1 MKVKK
6 AVFAIVTAVF
16 LAFTLA
22 FSGLGILSRLSSP
35 TIDLKSDNN
44 STIESPGLSFVSVP
58 LAAGDSVIGVERV
71 TATVTPAGTPIEWS
85 LSWEN
90 SGDGRTMSDYLTI
103 KTVSSNSIDL
113 TCLQRFSGTAILR
126 CAFVH
131 DPSIYDTVSVTA
143 VPSTTPS
150 GDLSSSVVLLIAV
163 DHTGSTTY
171 EDEVNQV
178 LAEMQFVAA
187 DASVMYSDA
196 NSISD
201 DIEETVSGGA
211 ADVILIYDYED
222 TILNV
227 LDRETL
233 MPALDAGIPVFIA
246 NTTYGNSQTD
256 VLASSVSGFIY
267 RNSSYDGL
275 INISYS
281 GSLFGDFGSDQILL
295 LQDASIGADSAM
307 VSAIQ
312 TECDTNGGSYEL
324 VEFNAEDYLSGS
336 SSFAE
341 DYYDYL
347 SGSYTVFGVW
357 NSTFLETLMNAI
369 NETGGMSLDDC
380 YFFIWDTDPNTD
392 YGSILPNGNYFAF
405 ETVFNVTSIS
415 GYMDERMSG
424 ADAYEAFCKEMVR
437 I

>member
-6 AVFAIVTAVF
+6 AIFAIVTAVF

-22 FSGLGILSRLSSP
+22 FSGLGSLSRLSTP
-35 TIDLKSDNN
+35 TINLKSDNN
-44 STIESPGLSFVSVP
+44 STIEAPGLSFVSVP
-58 LAAGDSVIGVERV
+58 LVAGDSVIGVERV

-85 LSWEN
+85 LSWE
-90 SGDGRTMSDYLTI
+90 STGDGRTMSDYLTI
-103 KTVSSNSIDL
+103 KTVNSNSIDL
-113 TCLQRFSGTAILR
+113 TCIQRFSGTAILR

-143 VPSTTPS
+143 EPSTAPS
-150 GDLSSSVVLLIAV
+150 GDLSSSVVTLVAV
-163 DHTGSTTY
+163 DNTGSTTY

-196 NSISD
+196 SNISSD
-201 DIEETVSGGA
+201 FETFVRND
-211 ADVILIYDYED
+211 ADVVLVYDYED
-222 TILNV
+222 TLLNA

-233 MPALDAGIPVFIA
+233 MPAVDAGIPVFIA

-267 RNSSYDGL
+267 GNSSYDGL

-324 VEFNAEDYLSGS
+324 VEFNAEDYMTGS
-336 SSFAE
+336 SSFSS
-341 DYYDYL
+341 DYGDYL
-347 SGSYTVFGVW
+347 GSYTVFGIW

-369 NETGGMSLDDC
+369 NEYGAASVDDC
-380 YFFIWDTDPNTD
+380 YFFVWDTDPNTD
-392 YGSILPNGNYFAF
+392 YASLLPNGNYFAF
-405 ETVFNVTSIS
+405 ETVFNVASIS

-424 ADAYEAFCKEMVR
+424 ADAYEAFCKEIVR

>member
-1 MKVKK
+1 MKVKN
-6 AVFAIVTAVF
+6 AIFAIVTAVF
-16 LAFTLA
+16 LAFTIA
-22 FSGLGILSRLSSP
+22 FSGLGSLSRISAP

-44 STIESPGLSFVSVP
+44 STIEAPGLSFVSVP

-85 LSWEN
+85 LSWE
-90 SGDGRTMSDYLTI
+90 STGDGRTMSDYLTVQ
-103 KTVSSNSIDL
+103 TVSSNSIDL

-211 ADVILIYDYED
+211 ADVILIYDYDD
-222 TILNV
+222 TLLNA
-227 LDRETL
+227 LDRDAL
-233 MPALDAGIPVFIA
+233 NPAVDSAIPVFIA
-246 NTTYGNSQTD
+246 NTTYGNPQAD
-256 VLASSVSGFIY
+256 VLASSVSGFVYGQSI
-267 RNSSYDGL
+267 YDGL

>member
-16 LAFTLA
+16 LAFTIA
-22 FSGLGILSRLSSP
+22 FSGLGSLARISAP

-211 ADVILIYDYED
+211 ADVILIYDYDD
-222 TILNV
+222 TLLNA
-227 LDRETL
+227 LDRDAL
-233 MPALDAGIPVFIA
+233 NPAVDSAIPVFIA
-246 NTTYGNSQTD
+246 NTTYGNPQAD
-256 VLASSVSGFIY
+256 VLASSVSGFVYGQSI
-267 RNSSYDGL
+267 YDGL

-324 VEFNAEDYLSGS
+324 VEFNAEDYLTGS
-336 SSFAE
+336 SSFSS
-341 DYYDYL
+341 DYGDYL
-347 SGSYTVFGVW
+347 GSYTVFGIW

-369 NETGGMSLDDC
+369 NEYGAASVDDC
-380 YFFIWDTDPNTD
+380 YFFVWDTDPNTD
-392 YGSILPNGNYFAF
+392 YASLLPNGNYFAF
-405 ETVFNVTSIS
+405 ETVFNVASIS

-424 ADAYEAFCKEMVR
+424 AEVYEVFCKEMVR

>member
-6 AVFAIVTAVF
+6 AIFAIVTAVF

-22 FSGLGILSRLSSP
+22 FSGLGSLARISVP
-35 TIDLKSDNN
+35 TIELKSDNN
-44 STIESPGLSFVSVP
+44 STIEAPGLSFVSVP

-85 LSWEN
+85 LSWE
-90 SGDGRTMSDYLTI
+90 STGDGRTMSDYLTI

-113 TCLQRFSGTAILR
+113 TCIQRFSGTAILR

-150 GDLSSSVVLLIAV
+150 GDLSSSVVTLVAV
-163 DHTGSTTY
+163 DNTGSTTY

-201 DIEETVSGGA
+201 DIDKTVVGGE
-211 ADVILIYDYED
+211 ADVILIYDYDD
-222 TILNV
+222 TLLN
-227 LDRETL
+227 
-233 MPALDAGIPVFIA
+233 ALDSDALNPAVDSAMPVFIA
-246 NTTYGNSQTD
+246 NTTYGNSQAD

-267 RNSSYDGL
+267 EQSIYDGL

-336 SSFAE
+336 GSFAE
-341 DYYDYL
+341 DYNGYL
-347 SGSYTVFGVW
+347 SGSYTVFGIW

-369 NETGGMSLDDC
+369 NETGGMSVDDC
-380 YFFIWDTDPNTD
+380 YFFVWDTDPNTD
-392 YGSILPNGNYFAF
+392 YGSLLPNGNYFAF
-405 ETVFNVTSIS
+405 ETVFNVASIS

-424 ADAYEAFCKEMVR
+424 AEVYEVFCKEMVR

>member
-6 AVFAIVTAVF
+6 AIFAIVTAVF

-22 FSGLGILSRLSSP
+22 FSGLGSLSRLSTP
-35 TIDLKSDNN
+35 TINLKSDNN
-44 STIESPGLSFVSVP
+44 STIEAPGLSFVSVP

-85 LSWEN
+85 LSWE
-90 SGDGRTMSDYLTI
+90 STGDGRTMSDYLTI
-103 KTVSSNSIDL
+103 KTVNSNSIDL
-113 TCLQRFSGTAILR
+113 TCIQRFSGTAILR

-143 VPSTTPS
+143 EPSTAPS
-150 GDLSSSVVLLIAV
+150 GDLSSSVVTLVAV
-163 DHTGSTTY
+163 DNTGSTTY

-201 DIEETVSGGA
+201 DIDKTVSDGEA
-211 ADVILIYDYED
+211 NVILIYDYDD
-222 TILNV
+222 TLLNA
-227 LDRETL
+227 LDRDAL
-233 MPALDAGIPVFIA
+233 MPAVDSAMPVFIA

-267 RNSSYDGL
+267 GNSSYDGL

-312 TECDTNGGSYEL
+312 TECDTNGGSYDL

-336 SSFAE
+336 GSFAE
-341 DYYDYL
+341 DYNGYL

>member
-1 MKVKK
+1 MKVKN
-6 AVFAIVTAVF
+6 AIFAIVTAVF
-16 LAFTLA
+16 LAFTIA
-22 FSGLGILSRLSSP
+22 FSGLGSLARISTP
-35 TIDLKSDNN
+35 TINLKSDNN
-44 STIESPGLSFVSVP
+44 STIEAPGLSFVSVP

-85 LSWEN
+85 LSWQN
-90 SGDGRTMSDYLTI
+90 SGDGRTMSEYLTI

-143 VPSTTPS
+143 VPSTSPS
-150 GDLSSSVVLLIAV
+150 GDLSSSVVTLVAV
-163 DHTGSTTY
+163 DNTGSTTY

-178 LAEMQFVAA
+178 LAEMQFVAS
-187 DASVMYSDA
+187 DASVMYSDSS
-196 NSISD
+196 NISSD
-201 DIEETVSGGA
+201 LETFVRND
-211 ADVILIYDYED
+211 ADVVLVYDYED
-222 TILNV
+222 TLLNA

-267 RNSSYDGL
+267 GNSSYDGL

-324 VEFNAEDYLSGS
+324 VEFNAEDYLTGS
-336 SSFAE
+336 SSFSS
-341 DYYDYL
+341 DYGDYL
-347 SGSYTVFGVW
+347 GSYTVFGIW

-369 NETGGMSLDDC
+369 NEYGAASVDDC
-380 YFFIWDTDPNTD
+380 YFFVWDTDPNTD

>member
-16 LAFTLA
+16 LAFTIA
-22 FSGLGILSRLSSP
+22 FSGLGSLARISAP

-143 VPSTTPS
+143 EPSTAPS

-201 DIEETVSGGA
+201 DIDKTVSDGEA
-211 ADVILIYDYED
+211 NVILIYDYDD
-222 TILNV
+222 TLLNA
-227 LDRETL
+227 LDRDAL
-233 MPALDAGIPVFIA
+233 MPAVDSAMPVFIA

-267 RNSSYDGL
+267 GNSSYDGL

-312 TECDTNGGSYEL
+312 TECDTNGGSYDL

-336 SSFAE
+336 GSFAE
-341 DYYDYL
+341 DYNGYL

-380 YFFIWDTDPNTD
+380 YFFVWDTDPNTD
-392 YGSILPNGNYFAF
+392 YASLLPNGNYFAF
-405 ETVFNVTSIS
+405 ETTFDATAIS

-424 ADAYEAFCKEMVR
+424 AEVYEVFCKEMVR

>member
-6 AVFAIVTAVF
+6 AIFAIVTAVF

-22 FSGLGILSRLSSP
+22 FSGLGSLARISTP
-35 TIDLKSDNN
+35 TIDLKSDKN
-44 STIESPGLSFVSVP
+44 STIEAPGLSFVSVP

-85 LSWEN
+85 LSWE
-90 SGDGRTMSDYLTI
+90 STGDGRTMSEYLTI

-150 GDLSSSVVLLIAV
+150 GDLSSSVVTLVAV
-163 DHTGSTTY
+163 DNTGSTTY

-211 ADVILIYDYED
+211 ANVILIYDYDD
-222 TILNV
+222 TLLNA
-227 LDRETL
+227 LDRDAL
-233 MPALDAGIPVFIA
+233 NPAVDSAIPVFIA
-246 NTTYGNSQTD
+246 NTTYGNPQAD

-267 RNSSYDGL
+267 GNSSYDGL

-324 VEFNAEDYLSGS
+324 VEFNAEDYLTGS
-336 SSFAE
+336 SSFSS
-341 DYYDYL
+341 DYGDYL
-347 SGSYTVFGVW
+347 GSYTVFGIW

-369 NETGGMSLDDC
+369 NEYGAASVDDC
-380 YFFIWDTDPNTD
+380 YFFVWDTDPNTD
-392 YGSILPNGNYFAF
+392 YASLLPNGNYFAF
-405 ETVFNVTSIS
+405 ETVFNVASIS

-424 ADAYEAFCKEMVR
+424 ADAYEAFCKEIVR

>member
-6 AVFAIVTAVF
+6 AIFAIVTAVF

-22 FSGLGILSRLSSP
+22 FSGLGSLARISAP

-44 STIESPGLSFVSVP
+44 STIEAPGLSFVSVP
-58 LAAGDSVIGVERV
+58 LAAGDSVVGVERV

-113 TCLQRFSGTAILR
+113 TCIQRFSGTAILR

-143 VPSTTPS
+143 VPSTAPS
-150 GDLSSSVVLLIAV
+150 GDLSSSVVTLVAV
-163 DHTGSTTY
+163 DNTGSTTY

-201 DIEETVSGGA
+201 DIDKTVSDGEA
-211 ADVILIYDYED
+211 NVILIYDYDD
-222 TILNV
+222 TLLNA
-227 LDRETL
+227 LDRDAL
-233 MPALDAGIPVFIA
+233 NPAVYSAIPVFIA
-246 NTTYGNSQTD
+246 NTTYGNPQAD
-256 VLASSVSGFIY
+256 VLASSVSGFVYEQSI
-267 RNSSYDGL
+267 YDGL

>member
-6 AVFAIVTAVF
+6 AIFAIVTAVF

-22 FSGLGILSRLSSP
+22 FSGLGSLSRLSTP
-35 TIDLKSDNN
+35 TINLKSDNN
-44 STIESPGLSFVSVP
+44 STIEAPGLSFVSVP

-113 TCLQRFSGTAILR
+113 TCIQRFSGTAILR

-150 GDLSSSVVLLIAV
+150 GDLSSSVVTLVAV
-163 DHTGSTTY
+163 DNTGSTTY

-201 DIEETVSGGA
+201 DIDKTVSGGA

-222 TILNV
+222 TLLNV
-227 LDRETL
+227 LDRDAL
-233 MPALDAGIPVFIA
+233 NPAVYSALPVFIA
-246 NTTYGNSQTD
+246 NTTYGNPQAD

-267 RNSSYDGL
+267 EQSIYDGL

-295 LQDASIGADSAM
+295 LQDYTVGSDSAM

-336 SSFAE
+336 GSFAE
-341 DYYDYL
+341 DYNGYL

-392 YGSILPNGNYFAF
+392 YASLLPNGNYFAF
-405 ETVFNVTSIS
+405 ETVFNVASIS

-424 ADAYEAFCKEMVR
+424 ADAYEAFCKEIVR

>member
-6 AVFAIVTAVF
+6 AIFAIVTAVF

-22 FSGLGILSRLSSP
+22 FSGLGSLARISVP
-35 TIDLKSDNN
+35 TIELKSDNN
-44 STIESPGLSFVSVP
+44 STIEAPGLSFVSVP

-85 LSWEN
+85 LSWE
-90 SGDGRTMSDYLTI
+90 STGDGRTMSDYLTI

-113 TCLQRFSGTAILR
+113 TCIQRFSGTAILR

-150 GDLSSSVVLLIAV
+150 GDLSSSVVTLVAV
-163 DHTGSTTY
+163 DNTGSTTY

-201 DIEETVSGGA
+201 DIDKTVVDGE
-211 ADVILIYDYED
+211 ADVILIYDYDD
-222 TILNV
+222 TLLN
-227 LDRETL
+227 
-233 MPALDAGIPVFIA
+233 ALDSDALNPAVDSAMPVFIA
-246 NTTYGNSQTD
+246 NTTYGNSQAD

-267 RNSSYDGL
+267 EQSIYDGL

-336 SSFAE
+336 GSFAE
-341 DYYDYL
+341 DYNGYL
-347 SGSYTVFGVW
+347 SGSYTVFGIW

>member
-6 AVFAIVTAVF
+6 AIFAIVTAVF

-22 FSGLGILSRLSSP
+22 FSGLGSLSRLSTP
-35 TIDLKSDNN
+35 TINLKSDNN
-44 STIESPGLSFVSVP
+44 STIEAPGLSFVSVP

-150 GDLSSSVVLLIAV
+150 GDLSSSVVTLVAV
-163 DHTGSTTY
+163 DNTGSTTY

-201 DIEETVSGGA
+201 DIDKTVSGGA

-222 TILNV
+222 TLLNV
-227 LDRETL
+227 LDRDAL
-233 MPALDAGIPVFIA
+233 NPAVYSALPVFIA
-246 NTTYGNSQTD
+246 NTTYGNPQAD

-267 RNSSYDGL
+267 EQSIYDGL

-295 LQDASIGADSAM
+295 LQDYTVGSDSAM

-336 SSFAE
+336 GSFAE

>member
-1 MKVKK
+1 MKVKN
-6 AVFAIVTAVF
+6 AIFAIVTAVF
-16 LAFTLA
+16 LAFTIA
-22 FSGLGILSRLSSP
+22 FSGLGSLSRISAP

-44 STIESPGLSFVSVP
+44 STIEAPGLSFVSVP

-85 LSWEN
+85 LSWE
-90 SGDGRTMSDYLTI
+90 STGDGRTMSDYLTVQ
-103 KTVSSNSIDL
+103 TVSSNSIDL

-211 ADVILIYDYED
+211 ADVILIYDYDD
-222 TILNV
+222 TLLNA
-227 LDRETL
+227 LDRDAL
-233 MPALDAGIPVFIA
+233 NPAVDSAIPVFIA
-246 NTTYGNSQTD
+246 NTTYGNPQAD

-267 RNSSYDGL
+267 GQSIYDGL

-324 VEFNAEDYLSGS
+324 VEFDAEDYLSGS
-336 SSFAE
+336 GSFAE
-341 DYYDYL
+341 DYNGYL

-380 YFFIWDTDPNTD
+380 YFFVWDTDPNTD

>member
-6 AVFAIVTAVF
+6 AIFAIVTAVF

-35 TIDLKSDNN
+35 TIELKRDNN
-44 STIESPGLSFVSVP
+44 STIEAPGLSFVSVP

-143 VPSTTPS
+143 VPSTSPS
-150 GDLSSSVVLLIAV
+150 GDLSSSVVRLIAV
-163 DHTGSTTY
+163 DNTGSTSY
-171 EDEVNQV
+171 DDEVNQV

-196 NSISD
+196 NSISND
-201 DIEETVSGGA
+201 FEEALHGGVV
-211 ADVILIYDYED
+211 DVILIYDYDD
-222 TILNV
+222 TLLNA
-227 LDRETL
+227 LDRDAL
-233 MPALDAGIPVFIA
+233 MPAVDSAMPVFIA

-267 RNSSYDGL
+267 GNSSYDGL

-312 TECDTNGGSYEL
+312 TECDTNGGSYDL

-336 SSFAE
+336 GSFAE
-341 DYYDYL
+341 DYNGYL

-380 YFFIWDTDPNTD
+380 YFFVWDTDPNTD
-392 YGSILPNGNYFAF
+392 YASLLPNGNYFAF
-405 ETVFNVTSIS
+405 ETTFDATAIS

-424 ADAYEAFCKEMVR
+424 AEVYEVFCKEMVR

>member
-6 AVFAIVTAVF
+6 AIFAIVTAVF

-22 FSGLGILSRLSSP
+22 FSGLGSLSRLSTP
-35 TIDLKSDNN
+35 TINLKSDNN
-44 STIESPGLSFVSVP
+44 STIEAPGLSFVSVP

-103 KTVSSNSIDL
+103 KTVNSNSIDL
-113 TCLQRFSGTAILR
+113 TCIQRFSGTAILR

-143 VPSTTPS
+143 EPSTAPS
-150 GDLSSSVVLLIAV
+150 GDLSSSVVTLVAV
-163 DHTGSTTY
+163 DNTGSTTY

-201 DIEETVSGGA
+201 DIDKTVSDGEA
-211 ADVILIYDYED
+211 NVILIYDYDD
-222 TILNV
+222 TLLNA
-227 LDRETL
+227 LDRDAL
-233 MPALDAGIPVFIA
+233 MPAVDSAMPVFIA
-246 NTTYGNSQTD
+246 NTTYGNPQAD
-256 VLASSVSGFIY
+256 VLASSVSGFVYGQSI
-267 RNSSYDGL
+267 YDGL

>member
-6 AVFAIVTAVF
+6 AIFAIVTAVF

-22 FSGLGILSRLSSP
+22 FSGLGSLARNGSP
-35 TIDLKSDNN
+35 TIDLKSD
-44 STIESPGLSFVSVP
+44 STIEAPGLSFVSVP

-150 GDLSSSVVLLIAV
+150 GDLSSSVVTLVAV
-163 DHTGSTTY
+163 DNTGSTTY

-201 DIEETVSGGA
+201 DIDKTVSGGA

-222 TILNV
+222 TLLNV
-227 LDRETL
+227 LDRDAL
-233 MPALDAGIPVFIA
+233 NPAVYSALPVFIA
-246 NTTYGNSQTD
+246 NTTYGNPQAD
-256 VLASSVSGFIY
+256 VLASSVSGFVYGQSI
-267 RNSSYDGL
+267 YDGL

>member
-6 AVFAIVTAVF
+6 AIFAIVTAVF

-22 FSGLGILSRLSSP
+22 FSGLGSLSRLSTP
-35 TIDLKSDNN
+35 TINLKSDNN
-44 STIESPGLSFVSVP
+44 STIEATGLSFVSVP

-150 GDLSSSVVLLIAV
+150 GDLSSSVVTLVAV
-163 DHTGSTTY
+163 DNTGSTTY

-178 LAEMQFVAA
+178 LAEMQFVAS

-201 DIEETVSGGA
+201 DIEETVIGGA
-211 ADVILIYDYED
+211 ADVILIYDYDD
-222 TILNV
+222 TLLN
-227 LDRETL
+227 
-233 MPALDAGIPVFIA
+233 ALDSDALNPAVDSAMPVFIA
-246 NTTYGNSQTD
+246 NTTYGNSQAD

-267 RNSSYDGL
+267 GNSSYDGL

-336 SSFAE
+336 GSFAE
-341 DYYDYL
+341 DYNGYL
-347 SGSYTVFGVW
+347 SGSYTVFGIW

>member
-6 AVFAIVTAVF
+6 AIFAIVTAVF

-22 FSGLGILSRLSSP
+22 FSGLGSLSRLSTP
-35 TIDLKSDNN
+35 TINLKSDNN
-44 STIESPGLSFVSVP
+44 STIEAPGLSFVSVP

-85 LSWEN
+85 LSWE
-90 SGDGRTMSDYLTI
+90 STGDGRTMSDYLTI
-103 KTVSSNSIDL
+103 KTVNSNSIDL
-113 TCLQRFSGTAILR
+113 TCIQRFSGTAILR

-143 VPSTTPS
+143 EPSTAPS
-150 GDLSSSVVLLIAV
+150 GDLSSSVVTLVAV
-163 DHTGSTTY
+163 DNTGSTTY

-201 DIEETVSGGA
+201 DIDKTVSSRA

-222 TILNV
+222 TLLNV
-227 LDRETL
+227 LDRDAL
-233 MPALDAGIPVFIA
+233 NPAVYSAIPVFIA
-246 NTTYGNSQTD
+246 NTTYGNPQAD

-267 RNSSYDGL
+267 EQSIYDGL

-336 SSFAE
+336 GSFAE
-341 DYYDYL
+341 DYNGYL

-380 YFFIWDTDPNTD
+380 YFFVWDTDPNTD
-392 YGSILPNGNYFAF
+392 YGSLLPNGNYFAF

-424 ADAYEAFCKEMVR
+424 AEVYEVFCKEMVR

>member
-6 AVFAIVTAVF
+6 AIFAIVTAVF

-22 FSGLGILSRLSSP
+22 FSGLGSLSRLSTP
-35 TIDLKSDNN
+35 TINLKSDNN
-44 STIESPGLSFVSVP
+44 STIEAPGLSFVSVP

-143 VPSTTPS
+143 EPSTAPS
-150 GDLSSSVVLLIAV
+150 GDLSSSVVTLVAV
-163 DHTGSTTY
+163 DNTGSTTY

-201 DIEETVSGGA
+201 DIDKTVSDGEA
-211 ADVILIYDYED
+211 NVILIYDYDD
-222 TILNV
+222 TLLNA
-227 LDRETL
+227 LDRDAL
-233 MPALDAGIPVFIA
+233 MPAVDSAMPVFIA

-267 RNSSYDGL
+267 EQSIYDGL

-424 ADAYEAFCKEMVR
+424 ADAYEAFCKEIVR

>member
-6 AVFAIVTAVF
+6 AIFAIVTAVF

-90 SGDGRTMSDYLTI
+90 SGDGRTMSEYLTI
-103 KTVSSNSIDL
+103 QTVNSNSIDL
-113 TCLQRFSGTAILR
+113 TCIQRFSGTAILR

-201 DIEETVSGGA
+201 DIDKTVSDGEA
-211 ADVILIYDYED
+211 NVILIYDYDD
-222 TILNV
+222 TLLNA
-227 LDRETL
+227 LDRDAL
-233 MPALDAGIPVFIA
+233 MPAVDSAIPVFIA
-246 NTTYGNSQTD
+246 NTTYGNPQAD

-267 RNSSYDGL
+267 GQSIYDGL

-336 SSFAE
+336 GSFAE
-341 DYYDYL
+341 DYNGYL

>member
-6 AVFAIVTAVF
+6 AIFAIVTAVF

-22 FSGLGILSRLSSP
+22 FSGLGSLSRLSTP
-35 TIDLKSDNN
+35 TINLKSDNN
-44 STIESPGLSFVSVP
+44 STIEAPELSFVSVP

-113 TCLQRFSGTAILR
+113 TCIQRFSGTAILR

-211 ADVILIYDYED
+211 ADVILIYDYDD
-222 TILNV
+222 TLLNA
-227 LDRETL
+227 LDRDAL
-233 MPALDAGIPVFIA
+233 NPAVYSAIPVFIA
-246 NTTYGNSQTD
+246 NTTYGNPQAD
-256 VLASSVSGFIY
+256 VLASSVSGFVYGQSI
-267 RNSSYDGL
+267 YDGL

>member
-6 AVFAIVTAVF
+6 AIFAIVTAVF

-22 FSGLGILSRLSSP
+22 FSGLGSLARNGSP
-35 TIDLKSDNN
+35 TIDLKSD
-44 STIESPGLSFVSVP
+44 STIEAPGLSFVSVP

-90 SGDGRTMSDYLTI
+90 SGDGRTMSEYLTI
-103 KTVSSNSIDL
+103 QTVNSNSIDL
-113 TCLQRFSGTAILR
+113 TCIQRFSGTAILR

-201 DIEETVSGGA
+201 DIEETVTVGA
-211 ADVILIYDYED
+211 ADVILIYDYDD
-222 TILNV
+222 TLLN
-227 LDRETL
+227 
-233 MPALDAGIPVFIA
+233 ALDSDALNPAVDSAMPVFIA
-246 NTTYGNSQTD
+246 NTTYGNSQAD

-267 RNSSYDGL
+267 GNSSYDGL

-295 LQDASIGADSAM
+295 LQDYTVGADSAM